1 MTKNSTARPQADPTA
16 AHANQRDRAARLRDT
31 AGRFA
36 KGRDDDASTPETAA
50 LPAPPEGPSRGT
62 VPVSADAPEGTYALE
77 ITGEGLGLHAD
88 PGAALIVAPEMPTG
102 AGLAV
107 FYLKDK
113 PGPVVFDLTHRFQ
126 PEFAKPFKAG
136 SEVVPLIEV
145 VEPSTGRLG
154 HLSTE
159 RVEQIHRVLGI
170 CSDVDL
176 PSKYGPR
183 PPKLPI
189 LSQCPEGMGEQ
200 YVKDAGAYPLVRK
213 GETVVFDP
221 ARRELTHGALCVIEW
236 HGGTRDVVLTHFREI
251 GGQGEPQWWVDP
263 VNRVGAGTVYTSD
276 GPYDAVHL
284 RQKLVGTVVG
294 VLVPHRAGE
303 PVRELE
309 AATEAKP
316 AQPKTGDEISAA
328 RDRAREAG
336 AAAALDDRA
345 LTSAVSAE
353 MRAAIMRHG
362 EVMEATKLRGDE
374 TNEECDRDAD
384 MQIEAEHAVAHAPAH
399 SLADLRA
406 KLTYLLP
413 LMADSM
419 LDQMHVEHLNAI
431 RDDVDRLCRSAPVSV
446 DGATDPVLA
455 VIQAHTAARTAFTGT
470 CNLADEVWRKE
481 RGLDTSDAAMVPVRA
496 DWEAASDADTE
507 AWNTVFQTAPT
518 TLAGLVAVIEHAQ
531 RWASEMDGVDDSM
544 ALGDILGSIAASA
557 ARLTLSPP
565 ADDPA
570 ESDEEAQIRL
580 AATPFV
586 PTDPNGPCP
595 IPSKAEWIEASNG
608 SLRWLRL
615 GFVMLCA
622 RREDL
627 TAFLRDQPEDEFR
640 DLMSGL
646 GVAAR
651 NFAQMARLAHDAQNR
666 IIIGTAIL
674 AEEERL
680 SGNGGEV

>member
-1 MTKNSTARPQADPTA
+1 
-16 AHANQRDRAARLRDT
+16 
-31 AGRFA
+31 
-36 KGRDDDASTPETAA
+36 
-50 LPAPPEGPSRGT
+50 
-62 VPVSADAPEGTYALE
+62 
-77 ITGEGLGLHAD
+77 
-88 PGAALIVAPEMPTG
+88 
-102 AGLAV
+102 
-107 FYLKDK
+107 
-113 PGPVVFDLTHRFQ
+113 
-126 PEFAKPFKAG
+126 
-136 SEVVPLIEV
+136 
-145 VEPSTGRLG
+145 
-154 HLSTE
+154 
-159 RVEQIHRVLGI
+159 
-170 CSDVDL
+170 
-176 PSKYGPR
+176 
-183 PPKLPI
+183 
-189 LSQCPEGMGEQ
+189 MGEQ

-221 ARRELTHGALCVIEW
+221 SRRELTHGALCVIEW
-236 HGGTRDVVLTHFREI
+236 HGGTRDVMLTHFREI

-263 VNRVGAGTVYTSD
+263 VNRVGAGTVYASD
-276 GPYDAVHL
+276 GPYDADHL
-284 RQKLVGTVVG
+284 RQKMVGTVVG
-294 VLVPHRAGE
+294 VLVPQREGE

-316 AQPKTGDEISAA
+316 AQSKTGDEISAA
-328 RDRAREAG
+328 RDRAREAA
-336 AAAALDDRA
+336 AAAALDDEA
-345 LTSAVSAE
+345 LPSAVSAE

-413 LMADSM
+413 MMADSM
-419 LDQMHVEHLNAI
+419 LDRMHVEHLNAI
-431 RDDVDRLCRSAPVSV
+431 RDDVDRLCRSAPLSV
-446 DGATDPVLA
+446 DDTADPALGA
-455 VIQAHTAARTAFTGT
+455 IQAHITARAAFTEI
-470 CNLADEVWRKE
+470 CNLADEAWRQEK
-481 RGLDTSDAAMVPVRA
+481 GLDTSEAAMVPVREA
-496 DWEAASDADTE
+496 WETACHADTE
-507 AWNTVFQTAPT
+507 AWNAVFETSPT
-518 TLAGLVAVIEHAQ
+518 TISGLVAVIRHAQ
-531 RWASEMDGVDDSM
+531 RWASENVGVIGGM
-544 ALGDILGSIAASA
+544 TLGEILGAIAGNA
-557 ARLTLSPP
+557 ARLALHST

-570 ESDEEAQIRL
+570 ETDEAAQIRL

-595 IPSKAEWIEASNG
+595 IPSKAEWIEAANG

-651 NFAQMARLAHDAQNR
+651 NLAQMARLAHDAQNR